1 MPQPT
6 PLSQALHD
14 LAELIDTCAVQQ
26 GQYHIVRG
34 SAIQELERRARRVL
48 ETMAAAQLG
57 PGPAGQLEPRSPV
70 HQAHQEAARLER
82 GAKDASSCG
91 VDVRLGASPAALH
104 ELFERAAR
112 ETGGK
117 SAKPKQR
124 AADEQGAKRRARPER
139 TPPGRGSVRP
149 PRAVRR
155 VPKHLEMM
163 GKAAKLSELIQ
174 RELQDNV
181 GRTITEMC
189 QTVGVSRETFQNSKH
204 FRAARLAWGNL
215 RDTRRSQ

>member
-14 LAELIDTCAVQQ
+14 LAELIDTCALQQ
-26 GQYHIVRG
+26 GQYHVVRG
-34 SAIQELERRARRVL
+34 NALQELARRARRVV
-48 ETMAAAQLG
+48 EMFTAGGLG
-57 PGPAGQLEPRSPV
+57 EGPTERGDPGGPAY
-70 HQAHQEAARLER
+70 QAYQEAARLVR
-82 GAKDASSCG
+82 AASDASSCG

-112 ETGGK
+112 EAGGK
-117 SAKPKQR
+117 AAKPQQP
-124 AADEQGAKRRARPER
+124 AADERGAKRRAHAER
-139 TPPGRGSVRP
+139 TPPGRGSVKA

-204 FRAARLAWGNL
+204 FRATRLAWGNL
-215 RDTRRSQ
+215 RNTRRSQ